1 MSLKLRLNLIITLLL
16 TMVFVAGIVLNIIN
30 ARQNVR
36 AEVESTEKLA
46 LYLFDTGILQ
56 NPSLVFSKNPSNP
69 LHLQSLKHMR
79 HVRIE
84 FYDTQHKLLDSNR
97 QTDALAQNDA
107 PPNWFKRVLDAFSPQ
122 WQAQKR
128 EIQYQ
133 DKLLGTLVITP
144 DPTYEYA
151 EIWEQMTDLLLL
163 LALFFVVIN
172 LVIFWALGKALE
184 PTLNI
189 LQTLNEVERGNLQAR
204 LPAFK
209 LPELV
214 KIGDK
219 FNRMVETLGQ
229 SNYRNHQLSQQ
240 LINLQ
245 ESERKNLA
253 RDLHDEFGQ
262 SLTAIHA
269 DASVVLQLAKTKYPE
284 LKESATA
291 IAQLSKHLMEM
302 VGGLLQR
309 LRPGALDELGLEAAL
324 QELVAMWQARNEHCQ
339 CQLNIE
345 GELPKCMN
353 EALRVTVYRLVQECL
368 TNVARHAGANRVTIQ
383 LTSHLGKEGLTICV
397 QDDGKGFEA
406 HNVTGFGLLGMRERV
421 EGLGGTLEINA
432 QIADKTGT
440 VVKAWLPLLAN

>member
-16 TMVFVAGIVLNIIN
+16 ALVFVTGVVLNILN

-56 NPSLVFSKNPSNP
+56 NPGDAFYKAASKP
-69 LHLQSLKHMR
+69 LRLQSLKHMR

-84 FYDTQHKLLDSNR
+84 FYDAQHRLIDSNR
-97 QTDALAQNDA
+97 QDDDFTQKNA
-107 PPNWFKRVLDAFSPQ
+107 PPSWFKRALDAFSPR
-122 WQAQKR
+122 WESVKR
-128 EIQYQ
+128 PIQYNE
-133 DKLLGTLVITP
+133 KLLGELVITP

-151 EIWEQMTDLLLL
+151 EIWKQMTDLLLL
-163 LALFFVVIN
+163 LALFFIAIN

-184 PTLNI
+184 PTLSI
-189 LQTLNEVERGNLQAR
+189 LHTLNLVEGGDMQAR

-209 LPELV
+209 LPELAR
-214 KIGDK
+214 IGDK
-219 FNRMVETLGQ
+219 FNHMVKTLQQ
-229 SNYRNHQLSQQ
+229 SIQRNHQLSQQ

-245 ESERKNLA
+245 ESERKHLA
-253 RDLHDEFGQ
+253 RDLHDEFAQ

-291 IAQLSKHLMEM
+291 IAQISKHLMEM

-309 LRPGALDELGLEAAL
+309 LRPGALDELGLTAAL
-324 QELVAMWQARNEHCQ
+324 QELVAIWQVRNEHCQ
-339 CQLNIE
+339 CKLNIE
-345 GELPKCMN
+345 SELPDNMN

-368 TNVARHAGANRVTIQ
+368 TNVARHAEATKVIVSLKMSENQ
-383 LTSHLGKEGLTICV
+383 LNISVK
-397 QDDGKGFEA
+397 DNGKGFGSIDFA
-406 HNVTGFGLLGMRERV
+406 GFGLLGMRERV
-421 EGLGGTLEINA
+421 EGLGGALNINTS
-432 QIADKTGT
+432 KTGT
-440 VVKAWLPLLAN
+440 EIAATLVIQS